1 MTNFTYVNPARIIF
15 GRGTEREVGRQAA
28 LYGKRVL
35 LHYGGGSIRASGL
48 YDVVMSELK
57 KAGLTVV
64 DLGGVKPNPRLSL
77 VREGIRL
84 CRKEKIDLI
93 LAVGGGSVIDSS
105 KGIACGTVG
114 DGDIWDR
121 YLGTPPT
128 VERALPVG
136 VVLTLPAAGSETSN
150 GSVVTNEQT
159 SLKRYIT
166 GECLIPRF
174 AIMNPELTYSLPNY
188 QTACG
193 ASDIM
198 AHLFERYFTNET
210 GVDCTDRLIEGALKT
225 IMHYAPIALRD
236 NTSYDARAQ
245 IMWIGN
251 VAHNGLL
258 DTGRIGDW
266 ASHDIEHE
274 LSGVYDIAHG
284 AGLSIVVPAW
294 MKFVHSVNIDRFVQ
308 LAVRVFDVDFDF
320 CDRQLIVLEM
330 IRRLESFYVSIGMP
344 VRLAEAGIP
353 SDRLREM
360 SKNALL
366 GRTSVG
372 NLKRLGE
379 DDVFEI
385 LKLAM

>member
-1 MTNFTYVNPARIIF
+1 
-15 GRGTEREVGRQAA
+15 
-28 LYGKRVL
+28 
-35 LHYGGGSIRASGL
+35 
-48 YDVVMSELK
+48 
-57 KAGLTVV
+57 
-64 DLGGVKPNPRLSL
+64 
-77 VREGIRL
+77 VREGIRI
-84 CRKEKIDLI
+84 CRKDRIDFV

-105 KGIACGTVG
+105 KGIAAGTVG
-114 DGDIWDR
+114 EGDIWDR
-121 YLGTPPT
+121 YVSNPPT
-128 VERALPVG
+128 VDRALPVG

-150 GSVVTNEQT
+150 GSVLTNEQT
-159 SLKRYIT
+159 SLKRYIN
-166 GECLIPRF
+166 GECLIPKF

-210 GVDCTDRLIEGALKT
+210 GVDCTDRLIEGALRT
-225 IMHYAPIALRD
+225 IKQYAPIALRD
-236 NTSYDARAQ
+236 NTNYDARAQ
-245 IMWIGN
+245 IMWVGT

-294 MKFVHSVNIDRFVQ
+294 MKYVHTANMDRFVQ
-308 LAVRVFDVDFDF
+308 MAVRVFDVDFDF
-320 CDRQLIVLEM
+320 SDRERIVLEM
-330 IRRLESFYVSIGMP
+330 IRRLESFYAAIGMP
-344 VRLAEAGIP
+344 VRLCDAGIP
-353 SDRLREM
+353 SDRLRDM

-366 GRTSVG
+366 GRSSIG

-379 DDVFEI
+379 DDVYQI
-385 LKLAM
+385 LRLAV